1 MPPIPRDIV
10 FDDAAT
16 PTPSPR
22 RWPPDPSLRSE
33 HRRRFV
39 GVLRYLSESLPES
52 SDRGGGGGGG
62 GTSTFVREFDD
73 RPRRA
78 RGTSSA
84 AASSS
89 SSSSSDFSG
98 LGEDAK
104 EALRS
109 EYFAGMG
116 VGDVDD
122 GSGGGGAE
130 VILSPA
136 DLRGS
141 SCISSPGA
149 GCAEELGKSSG
160 CWIRLIRPVPV
171 VCDPAAATAGEGG
184 DIAGLPGPPSSTPLR
199 NCISNSG
206 PSDAGCVRSKCP
218 HSLTLKLLERALSL
232 KDLLGE
238 DAGTR
243 VEE

>member
-1 MPPIPRDIV
+1 M
-10 FDDAAT
+10 
-16 PTPSPR
+16 
-22 RWPPDPSLRSE
+22 LM
-33 HRRRFV
+33 
-39 GVLRYLSESLPES
+39 LS
-52 SDRGGGGGGG
+52 
-62 GTSTFVREFDD
+62 REYGNLLFSA
-73 RPRRA
+73 RRA
-78 RGTSSA
+78 SLA
-84 AASSS
+84 AALGSSTS
-89 SSSSSDFSG
+89 GPLG
-98 LGEDAK
+98 LGEYVK
-104 EALRS
+104 ETLWFEHS
-109 EYFAGMG
+109 TGL
-116 VGDVDD
+116 GDGND
-122 GSGGGGAE
+122 GNRGGDGAE